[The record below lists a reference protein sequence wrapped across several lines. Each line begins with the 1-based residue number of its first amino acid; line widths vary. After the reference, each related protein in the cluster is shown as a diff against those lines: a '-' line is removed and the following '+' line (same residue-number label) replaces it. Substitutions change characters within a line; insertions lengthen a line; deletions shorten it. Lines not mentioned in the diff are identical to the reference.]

1 MKKMEMRIGAIG
13 IDEKSGDPIVV
24 LKDTE
29 NTRVL
34 PIWIGLPEARAIT
47 LAANKV
53 VSPRPLTHDLLYSTI
68 EQLGYKVKEVVIDK
82 IESHTFIATIYLHSP
97 GSDGASALA
106 IDARPSDAIAL
117 ALKAEAPLMVA
128 ENIVAEAGVSV
139 VQAAPK
145 DEEFSEFVSSVKA
158 SDFKVAGKVELPP
171 DEEE

>member
-82 IESHTFIATIYLHSP
+82 IESHTFIATIYLHAP
-97 GSDGASALA
+97 GSDVASALA

-117 ALKAEAPLMVA
+117 ALKAELPLMVA

-139 VQAAPK
+139 VQDAPK
-145 DEEFSEFVSSVKA
+145 DEEFSEFVSSLKA
-158 SDFKVAGKVELPP
+158 SDFNVVGKLELPP